1 VGRPLGDYDLLLSRA
16 RHMVAGARLLARV
29 HRPVQNATGTQRHH
43 APEHLERP
51 TGRSTLIPAGRQ
63 KTQLVTRLGQAHVLP
78 STPTLFAVMQ
88 CRYAAVVH
96 QQLARW
102 PGFHATACRILVRL
116 VFRRGATR
124 PIRTGRIGISHPT
137 APSRRSSHLVRHRRP
152 IRDRPIRDRPVHLH
166 PIHVRRRAMVPV
178 QGGPKQ
184 APGRRSDLG
193 RHLRLRR

>member
-1 VGRPLGDYDLLLSRA
+1 
-16 RHMVAGARLLARV
+16 MVTGARLLARV

-63 KTQLVTRLGQAHVLP
+63 KTQLVTRLRQAHVLP

-178 QGGPKQ
+178 QGGPEQ